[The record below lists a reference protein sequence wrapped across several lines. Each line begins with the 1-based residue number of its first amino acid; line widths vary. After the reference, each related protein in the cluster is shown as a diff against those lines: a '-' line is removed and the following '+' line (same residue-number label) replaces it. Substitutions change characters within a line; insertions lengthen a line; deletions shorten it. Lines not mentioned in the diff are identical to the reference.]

1 MMRCLGSV
9 ILVFAALYSSF
20 ALAQG
25 PFGQF
30 KGEVVAKFMGDG
42 RKMRLE
48 KPFGYI
54 DPKGVH
60 WDVPEG
66 AVTDGA
72 SIPRVLWLSHPPFT
86 GQYRSAAVIHD
97 YFCDQKTRTWRETHE
112 VFYNATRAA
121 GVKEDI
127 AKAMYAAVYYFGPR
141 WGAGSPTRGGGAL
154 KGLTSEQEAAAFK
167 EIQVWIRKD
176 NPSLEAIA
184 RRLDNSG

>member
-1 MMRCLGSV
+1 MRHLSIV
-9 ILVFAALYSSF
+9 VLALVTLCGPAAV
-20 ALAQG
+20 AQTS
-25 PFGQF
+25 FGQF

-60 WDVPEG
+60 WDVPAG

-72 SIPRVLWLSHPPFT
+72 SIPRVLWLSYPPFT

-97 YFCDQKTRTWRETHE
+97 YFCDQKSKSWRETHE

-154 KGLTSEQEAAAFK
+154 KGLSKEQEAAAFR
-167 EIQVWIRKD
+167 EIQVWIRED
-176 NPSLEAIA
+176 NPSLDAIA
-184 RRLDNSG
+184 KRLDTSG